1 MDPQIS
7 MVIRSVNPY
16 NNLVL
21 KTFEEPTDRQVD
33 EMVSR
38 AHAAYQAWRRTS
50 FAERSEYL
58 FRVAKEMQA
67 RTQELASLATLEMG
81 KRIRESVGEL
91 KLSVSIVEYYAANGE
106 KFLQPQ
112 KIDAKYGDAEI
123 HYEPLG
129 PLLGVM
135 PWNFP
140 YYQVVRFA
148 APNLMAGNVVL
159 VKHSSNVPQTAMAI
173 EEVFRVASAGREGL
187 YTNLLIN
194 SSRVGRIIEDSRVA
208 GVSLTGSTEAGKA
221 IAAKAGESLK
231 KVVLELGGSDPFIV
245 LEDANIEKAVSQA
258 VWSRMLNVG
267 QQCTAAKRFIV
278 SDMVADQFLAGFTEA
293 LKKLRPGDPMDQQ
306 TTLPPLSSEGQAET
320 LMHQIDVA
328 VANGAKVLLGGK
340 RIDRP
345 GAFLEPT
352 ILTDVKPDSPA
363 CREEFFGPVALFF
376 RAKDEAEAIRLANDT
391 PFGLGGAVFT
401 EDLERGRRVAAQV
414 ESGMVWVNHPTLS
427 SPELPFGG
435 VKNSGFGRELSFL
448 GITEF
453 VNKKLVRVT
462 SVSDPF

>member
-1 MDPQIS
+1 MAIK
-7 MVIRSVNPY
+7 SVNPY
-16 NNLVL
+16 NNQVL
-21 KTFEEPTDRQVD
+21 KTFEEHTDNEVD
-33 EMVSR
+33 QMLSR
-38 AHAAYQAWRRTS
+38 AQAAYVAWRKTS
-50 FAERSEYL
+50 FRDRSEYL
-58 FRVAKEMQA
+58 GRVAKVMQD
-67 RTQELASLATLEMG
+67 RIKELAGLATLEMG

-91 KLSVSIVEYYAANGE
+91 KLSISIVEYYAANGE

-112 KIDAKYGDAEI
+112 KIDAKYGEAEI
-123 HYEPLG
+123 HFEPLG

-159 VKHSSNVPQTAMAI
+159 VKHSSTVPQTAVAI
-173 EEVFRVASAGREGL
+173 DEVFRSAAGGVEGL
-187 YTNLLIN
+187 YSNLLIG
-194 SSRVGRIIEDSRVA
+194 SSRVGRIIEDPRIA
-208 GVSLTGSTEAGKA
+208 GVSLTGSTDAGKA

-245 LEDANIEKAVSQA
+245 LDDANIDKAVAQA
-258 VWSRMLNVG
+258 VWSRMLNNG

-278 SDMVADQFLAGFTEA
+278 SEKVADRFLAGFADA
-293 LKKLRPGDPMDQQ
+293 LGKLQPGDPMAQE
-306 TTLPPLSSEGQAET
+306 TTLAPLSSEGQART
-320 LMHQIDVA
+320 LEAQIGAA
-328 VANGAKVLLGGK
+328 VSHGAKILIGGK
-340 RIDRP
+340 RMDRP

-352 ILTDVKPDSPA
+352 IITDVGPDSPA
-363 CREEFFGPVALFF
+363 YREEFFGPVALFF
-376 RAKDEAEAIRLANDT
+376 RAKDDADAVRLANDS

-401 EDLERGRRVAAQV
+401 EDPERGRRVASQV

-435 VKNSGFGRELSFL
+435 IKNSGFGRELSSL

-453 VNKKLVRVT
+453 VNKKLVRLT
-462 SVSDPF
+462 SVNDPF

>member
-1 MDPQIS
+1 
-7 MVIRSVNPY
+7 VTIRSINPY
-16 NNLVL
+16 NNQVL
-21 KTFEEPTDRQVD
+21 KSFEEFSDKRVD
-33 EMVSR
+33 ELV
-38 AHAAYQAWRRTS
+38 AGANAAFQSWRRTS
-50 FAERSEYL
+50 FRERSEYL
-58 FRVAKEMQA
+58 FRVVKEMQN
-67 RTQELASLATLEMG
+67 RMQELAGLATLEMG

-91 KLSVSIVEYYAANGE
+91 KLSASIVEYYAANGE

-112 KIDAKYGDAEI
+112 KIDARYGEAEI

-159 VKHSSNVPQTAMAI
+159 VKHSSNVPQTSIAI
-173 EEVFRVASAGREGL
+173 EQLFRGAGGIEGL
-187 YTNLLIN
+187 YTNLLIT
-194 SSRVGRIIEDSRVA
+194 SSKVGRIIEDPRIA
-208 GVSLTGSTEAGKA
+208 GVSLTGSTDAGKA
-221 IAAKAGESLK
+221 IAAKAGENLK

-245 LEDANIEKAVSQA
+245 LDDANIEKAVAQA
-258 VWSRMLNVG
+258 VWSRMLNDG

-278 SDMVADQFLAGFTEA
+278 SEKVADRFLSGFADA
-293 LKKLRPGDPMDQQ
+293 LKKLQPGDPMAPE
-306 TTLPPLSSEGQAET
+306 TTLPPLSSESQAKT
-320 LMHQIDVA
+320 LESQIDLA
-328 VANGAKVLLGGK
+328 VSHGAKVLLGGR

-352 ILTDVKPDSPA
+352 ILTEVRPDSPA
-363 CREEFFGPVALFF
+363 YREEFFGPVALFF
-376 RAKDEAEAIRLANDT
+376 RAKDDAEAVRLANDT
-391 PFGLGGAVFT
+391 PFGLGGAVYT
-401 EDLERGRRVAAQV
+401 ENLERGRRVAAEV

-435 VKNSGFGRELSFL
+435 IKNSGFGRELSSL

-453 VNKKLVRVT
+453 VNKKLVRLT
-462 SVSDPF
+462 SVNDPF

>member
-1 MDPQIS
+1 MAIS
-7 MVIRSVNPY
+7 SVNPY
-16 NNLVL
+16 NNQVL
-21 KTFEEPTDRQVD
+21 KTFEEFSNEHVD
-33 EMVSR
+33 ELVAR
-38 AHAAYQAWRRTS
+38 ANTAYRSWRKTS
-50 FAERSEYL
+50 FRERSEYL
-58 FRVAKEMQA
+58 SRVAKGMQD
-67 RTQELASLATLEMG
+67 RMQELAGLATLEMG

-91 KLSVSIVEYYAANGE
+91 KLSASIVEYYAANGE

-112 KIDAKYGDAEI
+112 KIEARYGEAEI

-129 PLLGVM
+129 PLLGIM

-159 VKHSSNVPQTAMAI
+159 VKHSSNVPQTAIAI
-173 EEVFRVASAGREGL
+173 EELFRAAGEMEGL
-187 YTNLLIN
+187 YTNLLITGP
-194 SSRVGRIIEDSRVA
+194 RVGRIIEDPRIA

-221 IAAKAGESLK
+221 IAAKAGENLK

-245 LEDANIEKAVSQA
+245 LDDANIEKAVAQA
-258 VWSRMLNVG
+258 VWSRMLNDG

-278 SDMVADQFLAGFTEA
+278 SEKVADQFLAGFAAA
-293 LKKLRPGDPMDQQ
+293 LKKFQPGDPMAQD
-306 TTLPPLSSEGQAET
+306 TTLPPLSSEGQAKT
-320 LMHQIDVA
+320 LEGQINLA
-328 VANGAKVLLGGK
+328 VSHGAKVYLGGK

-352 ILTDVKPDSPA
+352 ILMDVEPGSPA
-363 CREEFFGPVALFF
+363 YREEFFGPVALFF
-376 RAKDEAEAIRLANDT
+376 RAKDDADAVRLANDT

-401 EDLERGRRVAAQV
+401 ENPERGRRVAAEV

-435 VKNSGFGRELSFL
+435 VKNSGFGRELSSL

-453 VNKKLVRVT
+453 VNKKLIRLT
-462 SVSDPF
+462 SVGDPF

>member
-1 MDPQIS
+1 MT
-7 MVIRSVNPY
+7 IRSVNPY
-16 NNLVL
+16 NNQVL
-21 KTFEEPTDRQVD
+21 NTFEEFSDERVD
-33 EMVSR
+33 ELV
-38 AHAAYQAWRRTS
+38 AGANDAYRSWRKAS
-50 FAERSEYL
+50 FRERSEYL
-58 FRVAKEMQA
+58 FRVAKEMQS
-67 RTQELASLATLEMG
+67 RMQELAGLATLEMG

-91 KLSVSIVEYYAANGE
+91 KLSASIVEYYAANGE
-106 KFLQPQ
+106 KFLQPL
-112 KIDAKYGDAEI
+112 KIDARYGEAEI

-159 VKHSSNVPQTAMAI
+159 VKHSSNVPQTSIAI
-173 EEVFRVASAGREGL
+173 EQVFRAAGGMEGL
-187 YTNLLIN
+187 YANLLIT
-194 SSRVGRIIEDSRVA
+194 SSKVGRIIEDPRIA
-208 GVSLTGSTEAGKA
+208 GVSLTGSADAGKA
-221 IAAKAGESLK
+221 IAAKAGENLK

-245 LEDANIEKAVSQA
+245 LDDANIEKAVAQA
-258 VWSRMLNVG
+258 VWSRMLNDG

-278 SDMVADQFLAGFTEA
+278 SEKVADRFLSGFAEA
-293 LKKLRPGDPMDQQ
+293 LKKLQPGDPMAPE
-306 TTLPPLSSEGQAET
+306 TTLPPLSSESQAKT
-320 LMHQIDVA
+320 LESQINIA
-328 VANGAKVLLGGK
+328 VSHGAKVLLGGR

-352 ILTDVKPDSPA
+352 ILSEVRPDSPA
-363 CREEFFGPVALFF
+363 YREEFFGPVALFF
-376 RAKDEAEAIRLANDT
+376 RAKDDADAVRLANDT

-401 EDLERGRRVAAQV
+401 EDPGRGREVAEQV

-435 VKNSGFGRELSFL
+435 IKNSGFGRELSSL

>member
-1 MDPQIS
+1 MA
-7 MVIRSVNPY
+7 IRSVNPY
-16 NNLVL
+16 NNEVL
-21 KTFEEPTDRQVD
+21 KTYEELTDAEAD
-33 EMVSR
+33 ELV
-38 AHAAYQAWRRTS
+38 AKAYAAYRSWRRTS
-50 FAERSEYL
+50 FGERSEYL
-58 FRVAKEMQA
+58 ARVANEMQD
-67 RTQELASLATLEMG
+67 RIQELSGLATLEMG
-81 KRIRESVGEL
+81 KRIKESVGEL
-91 KLSVSIVEYYAANGE
+91 TQCVSILQYYAANGE
-106 KFLQPQ
+106 SFLRPQ
-112 KIDAKYGDAEI
+112 KIDAKYGEAEV

-159 VKHSSNVPQTAMAI
+159 VKHSSNVPQTAVAI
-173 EEVFRVASAGREGL
+173 EQVFRAGGRTEAL
-187 YTNLLIN
+187 YTNLLLTGAK
-194 SSRVGRIIEDSRVA
+194 VGRIIEDPRVA
-208 GVSLTGSTEAGKA
+208 GVSLTGSTEAGRA
-221 IAAKAGESLK
+221 IAAKAGENLK

-245 LEDANIEKAVSQA
+245 LDDANIEKAVSQA
-258 VWSRMLNVG
+258 AWSRMLNDG

-278 SDMVADQFLAGFTEA
+278 SEKVADRFLAGFIEK
-293 LKKLRPGDPMDQQ
+293 LKARQPGDPMAQE
-306 TTLPPLSSEGQAET
+306 TTLPPLSSEGQAKT
-320 LMHQIDVA
+320 LENQISAA
-328 VANGAKVLLGGK
+328 VAHGATVLLGGK

-352 ILTDVKPDSPA
+352 ILTDIKPDSPA
-363 CREEFFGPVALFF
+363 YREEFFGPVALFF
-376 RAKDEAEAIRLANDT
+376 RVKDDEEAVRLANDS

-401 EDLERGRRVAAQV
+401 EDPERGRRIAAQV

-435 VKNSGFGRELSFL
+435 VKNSGFGRELSHL

-453 VNKKLVRVT
+453 VNKKLVRLT

>member
-1 MDPQIS
+1 MT
-7 MVIRSVNPY
+7 IRSVNPY
-16 NNLVL
+16 NNQVL
-21 KTFEEPTDRQVD
+21 NTFEEFSDERVD
-33 EMVSR
+33 ELV
-38 AHAAYQAWRRTS
+38 AGANDAYRSWRKAS
-50 FAERSEYL
+50 FRERSEYL
-58 FRVAKEMQA
+58 FRVAKEMQS
-67 RTQELASLATLEMG
+67 RMQELAGLATLEMG

-91 KLSVSIVEYYAANGE
+91 KLSASIVEYYAANGE
-106 KFLQPQ
+106 KFLQPL
-112 KIDAKYGDAEI
+112 KIDARYGEAEI

-159 VKHSSNVPQTAMAI
+159 VKHSSNVPQTSIAI
-173 EEVFRVASAGREGL
+173 EQVFRAAGGMEGL
-187 YTNLLIN
+187 YTNLLIT
-194 SSRVGRIIEDSRVA
+194 SSKVGRIIEDPRIA
-208 GVSLTGSTEAGKA
+208 GVSLTGSADAGKA
-221 IAAKAGESLK
+221 IAAKAGENLK

-245 LEDANIEKAVSQA
+245 LDDANIEKAVAQA
-258 VWSRMLNVG
+258 VWSRMLNDG

-278 SDMVADQFLAGFTEA
+278 SEKVADRFLSGFAEA
-293 LKKLRPGDPMDQQ
+293 LKKLQPGDPMAPE
-306 TTLPPLSSEGQAET
+306 TTLPPLSSESQAKT
-320 LMHQIDVA
+320 LESQINIA
-328 VANGAKVLLGGK
+328 VSHGAKVLLGGR

-352 ILTDVKPDSPA
+352 ILSEVRPDSPA
-363 CREEFFGPVALFF
+363 YREEFFGPVALFF
-376 RAKDEAEAIRLANDT
+376 RAKDDADAVRLANDT

-401 EDLERGRRVAAQV
+401 EDPGRGREVAEQV

-435 VKNSGFGRELSFL
+435 IKNSGFGRELSSL

>member
-1 MDPQIS
+1 MA
-7 MVIRSVNPY
+7 IRSVNPY
-16 NNLVL
+16 NNQVL
-21 KTFEEPTDRQVD
+21 KKFKELNDKQVD
-33 EMVSR
+33 AFVAR
-38 AHAAYQAWRRTS
+38 AHTAYKSWRKTTFR
-50 FAERSEYL
+50 ERSEYL
-58 FRVAKEMQA
+58 ARVAKEMQN
-67 RTQELASLATLEMG
+67 RIQELAGLATLEMG
-81 KRIRESVGEL
+81 KRIRESIGEL
-91 KLSVSIVEYYAANGE
+91 KLSASIVEYYAANGE
-106 KFLQPQ
+106 RFLQPQ
-112 KIDAKYGDAEI
+112 KIDARYGEAEI

-159 VKHSSNVPQTAMAI
+159 VKHASIVPQTALAI
-173 EEVFRVASAGREGL
+173 EEVFRAAGGMKGL
-187 YTNLLIN
+187 YTNLLIR
-194 SSRVGRIIEDSRVA
+194 SSKVGRIIEDPRIA

-245 LEDANIEKAVSQA
+245 LDDANVEKAVSQA
-258 VWSRMLNVG
+258 VWSRMLNMG

-278 SDMVADQFLAGFTEA
+278 ADAVADRFLAGFTEA
-293 LKKLRPGDPMDQQ
+293 LKKLQPGDPMAQE
-306 TTLPPLSSEGQAET
+306 TTLAPLSSESQAKT
-320 LMHQIDVA
+320 LEGQIDLA
-328 VANGAKVLLGGK
+328 VSHGAKVLLGGK

-352 ILTDVKPDSPA
+352 IITGVKPESPA
-363 CREEFFGPVALFF
+363 YKEEFFGPVALFF
-376 RAKDEAEAIRLANDT
+376 RAKDEAEAIRLANST

-401 EDLERGRRVAAQV
+401 EDPERGRRVASQI

-435 VKNSGFGRELSFL
+435 IKNSGFGRELSSL

-453 VNKKLVRVT
+453 VNKKLVRFT
-462 SVSDPF
+462 SVNDPF

>member
-1 MDPQIS
+1 LAIK
-7 MVIRSVNPY
+7 SVNPY
-16 NNLVL
+16 NNQVL
-21 KTFEEPTDRQVD
+21 KTFEEFSDEHVD
-33 EMVSR
+33 ELVAR
-38 AHAAYQAWRRTS
+38 ADTAYRSWRRTS
-50 FAERSEYL
+50 FRERSEYL
-58 FRVAKEMQA
+58 SRVAKEMQN
-67 RTQELASLATLEMG
+67 RMQELAGLATLEMG

-91 KLSVSIVEYYAANGE
+91 KLSASIVEYYAANGE
-106 KFLQPQ
+106 RFLQPQ
-112 KIDAKYGDAEI
+112 KIEARYGEAEI
-123 HYEPLG
+123 RFEPLG

-159 VKHSSNVPQTAMAI
+159 VKHSSNVPQTSIAI
-173 EEVFRVASAGREGL
+173 EQVFRAAGGMEGL
-187 YTNLLIN
+187 YTNLLIT
-194 SSRVGRIIEDSRVA
+194 SSSVGRIIEDPRIA

-221 IAAKAGESLK
+221 IAAKAGENLK

-245 LEDANIEKAVSQA
+245 LEDANIEKAVAQA
-258 VWSRMLNVG
+258 VWSRMLNDG

-278 SDMVADQFLAGFTEA
+278 SDKVADRFLAGFTDA
-293 LKKLRPGDPMDQQ
+293 LRKLQPGDPMAQE
-306 TTLPPLSSEGQAET
+306 TTLPPLSSESQAKT
-320 LMHQIDVA
+320 LESQINLA
-328 VANGAKVLLGGK
+328 VSHGAKVLLGGK
-340 RIDRP
+340 RMSRS

-352 ILTDVKPDSPA
+352 VLTDIKPDSPA

-376 RAKDEAEAIRLANDT
+376 RAKDDAEAVRLANDT

-401 EDLERGRRVAAQV
+401 EDPERGRRVAAEI

-435 VKNSGFGRELSFL
+435 IKNSGFGRELSSL

-462 SVSDPF
+462 SVNDPF

>member
-1 MDPQIS
+1 
-7 MVIRSVNPY
+7 MVIKSVNPY
-16 NNLVL
+16 DNHVL
-21 KTFEEPTDRQVD
+21 KTFEEFSDGHVD
-33 EMVSR
+33 ELVAR
-38 AHAAYQAWRRTS
+38 AYSTYQSWRKAS
-50 FAERSEYL
+50 FRERSEYL
-58 FRVAKEMQA
+58 TRVAKEMQN
-67 RTQELASLATLEMG
+67 RIQELAGLATLEMG
-81 KRIRESVGEL
+81 KRIRESIGEL
-91 KLSVSIVEYYAANGE
+91 KLSASIVEYYAANGE
-106 KFLQPQ
+106 RFLQPQ
-112 KIDAKYGDAEI
+112 KIDARYGEAEI

-159 VKHSSNVPQTAMAI
+159 VKHASIVPQTAVAI
-173 EEVFRVASAGREGL
+173 EEVFRAAGGTEGL
-187 YTNLLIN
+187 YTNLLIG
-194 SSRVGRIIEDSRVA
+194 SSKVGRIIEDPRIA

-245 LEDANIEKAVSQA
+245 LDDANVEKAVSQA
-258 VWSRMLNVG
+258 VWSRMLNMG

-278 SDMVADQFLAGFTEA
+278 SDAVADRFLAGFTEA
-293 LKKLRPGDPMDQQ
+293 LKKLQPGDPMAQE
-306 TTLPPLSSEGQAET
+306 TTLAPLSSESQAKT
-320 LMHQIDVA
+320 LEGQIDLA
-328 VANGAKVLLGGK
+328 VSHGAKVLLGGK

-352 ILTDVKPDSPA
+352 IITDVKPESPA
-363 CREEFFGPVALFF
+363 YKEEFFGPVALFF
-376 RAKDEAEAIRLANDT
+376 RVKDEAEAIRVANST

-401 EDLERGRRVAAQV
+401 EDPERGRRVASQI

-435 VKNSGFGRELSFL
+435 IKNSGFGRELSSL

-453 VNKKLVRVT
+453 VNKKLVRLT
-462 SVSDPF
+462 SVNDPF